1 MTHERSDLRFHRD
14 FRRLWTADTVSQI
27 GAGVTLVA
35 LPLVAIRTLHASPF
49 EASLLVMFEY
59 LAALVI
65 GLPVGAWVD
74 RMRQRRVMMAGD
86 VCRAVLLGS
95 IPLTAAM
102 GALTLSQLYAVAFGV
117 SVCTA
122 FFDVSFQSYLPRLV
136 AADQLVQGNVKL
148 ETTRN
153 VAQAGGP
160 GFGGAIVGALT
171 APTAIVVNVVTFVL
185 SALSLARI
193 RTPDVKPPASGGNL
207 KSEIAEGLRLV
218 FGDRS
223 LRAITLS
230 SAISNMCATIGA
242 SMLLVL
248 LAGRLH
254 LSSFLCGLV
263 FTAEAVGGLLGA
275 LAVGRVVSRL
285 GQGPAMWM
293 ALIVSSVL
301 WLLTLPM
308 YQADWRF
315 ALALLLNSLGW
326 VSFMTYKISSV
337 SMRQRLCPKPLLG
350 RMTATFRFVVWGLMP
365 VGALMGGILGQT
377 LGPRQAMWIG
387 VLGELA
393 ASLPILLSPL
403 RTMHD
408 LPPTLDEAPEQ
419 ADDMAAAT

>member
-1 MTHERSDLRFHRD
+1 MTHDRSDLRFHRD
-14 FRRLWTADTVSQI
+14 FRWLWTADTVSQI

-86 VCRAVLLGS
+86 ACRAVLLGS
-95 IPLTAAM
+95 IPLAAAM
-102 GALTLSQLYAVAFGV
+102 GVLTLAQLYVVAFGV

-136 AADQLVQGNVKL
+136 AADQLVPGNVKL

-160 GFGGAIVGALT
+160 GLGGAVVGALT
-171 APTAIVVNVVTFVL
+171 APMAILVNAVTFVL

-193 RTPDVKPPASGGNL
+193 RTPDVKPAPSGSNL
-207 KSEIAEGLRLV
+207 RSDIGEGLRLV
-218 FGDRS
+218 FGNRL

-230 SAISNMCATIGA
+230 SAISNMCGTISA

-248 LAGRLH
+248 LAGQLH
-254 LSSFLCGLV
+254 ISSFLCGLV
-263 FTAEAVGGLLGA
+263 FTAEAVGGLIGA
-275 LAVGRVVSRL
+275 LTVGRIVSRL
-285 GQGPAMWM
+285 GQGPAMCLT
-293 ALIVSSVL
+293 LIVSSVL
-301 WLLTLPM
+301 WLLALPM

-365 VGALMGGILGQT
+365 VGALVGGVLGQT

-387 VLGELA
+387 VVGELA

-403 RTMHD
+403 RNMRD
-408 LPPTLDEAPEQ
+408 LPPAPDSAPEG
-419 ADDMAAAT
+419 AGDVVAAT